1 MDNTFFQALIMAF
14 REGLEAFL
22 IIVILLKFL
31 TKTNNNHLKKQ
42 VWNGTFTGVFVSLLL
57 GLILMSISTYIGGL
71 KTTAKLWESI
81 GGFIAV
87 ILVTT
92 FIIWMI
98 KHSSKIKAVIEN
110 EASQNLTKKG
120 VFLLA
125 LFMVAR
131 EGTEIAIFSFAG
143 KYSAIPV
150 VLGLIL
156 SIGLVLLINYSL
168 VKVNLK
174 TIFTITLAYLVLQA
188 GYLFGYSIHEGL
200 SAAKSLGWLHPEN
213 SIFIKAFNIS
223 GTVLNH
229 KEGLFGLPLN
239 VLLGWYSKPEW
250 IQFILQYG
258 YTLLLFVFWSKR
270 KKQLLKIEATNLHK
284 RY

>member
-1 MDNTFFQALIMAF
+1 MESYLPAIIMSF

-22 IIVILLKFL
+22 ILSILLNFL
-31 TKTNNNHLKKQ
+31 GKTNNNHLKKY
-42 VWNGTFTGVFVSLLL
+42 VWKGTYAGIGFSLIIGV
-57 GLILMSISTYIGGL
+57 ILYAISSYLGGL

-87 ILVTT
+87 ILITT

-98 KHSSKIKAVIEN
+98 KNGSKIKGHIEN
-110 EASQNLTKKG
+110 EALKNLTSKG

-143 KYSAIPV
+143 KYEFFPV
-150 VLGLIL
+150 VIGLSL
-156 SIGLVLLINYSL
+156 SIILVLLIHYSL
-168 VKVNLK
+168 IKVNLK
-174 TIFTITLAYLVLQA
+174 TIFTITLAYLILQA

-200 SAAKSLGWLHPEN
+200 SAFKSLGWAEESNALY
-213 SIFIKAFNIS
+213 SKAFNLSETI
-223 GTVLNH
+223 LNH
-229 KEGLFGLPLN
+229 KKGILGLPLN
-239 VLLGWYSKPEW
+239 VLVGWYSKPEW

-258 YTLLLFVFWSKR
+258 YTFLLVGYWF
-270 KKQLLKIEATNLHK
+270 KKKK
-284 RY
+284 